1 MKDYRC
7 AGLTG
12 GIASGKS
19 TVSALFKKW
28 GALVI
33 DADEISRGALEKDGP
48 CFSDTVEA
56 FGESILREDG
66 EIDRRALGALVF
78 SDESKRQRL
87 NGIIHPYVEREIERR
102 SAEAYAAEPARLILW
117 DVPLLLESAS
127 GKKVDKILVVTAEE
141 KLRISR
147 ICKRD
152 KLSPA
157 EAVKRIRSQMPE
169 TQKRLLAD
177 YVIENNG
184 SLKELKQQAREVYER
199 LRTELC

>member
-1 MKDYRC
+1 MKSYRC

-33 DADEISRGALEKDGP
+33 DADEISRSALKKDSP

-56 FGESILREDG
+56 FGESILRENG